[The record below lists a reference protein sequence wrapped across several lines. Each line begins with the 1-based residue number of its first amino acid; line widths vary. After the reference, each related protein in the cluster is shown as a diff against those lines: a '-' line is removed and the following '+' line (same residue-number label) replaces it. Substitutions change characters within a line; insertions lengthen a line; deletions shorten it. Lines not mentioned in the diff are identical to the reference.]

1 MRLLT
6 PQDIQSARLDTTRLR
21 EGYDI
26 DQVDDLLDQC
36 ALTVQLLS
44 QTLKDTTRQLRSMG
58 EQLNNARTETTK
70 EEK

>member
-6 PQDIQSARLDTTRLR
+6 PQDIRSAPLDTTRLR

-26 DQVDDLLDQC
+26 DEVDDLLDQC
-36 ALTVQLLS
+36 AFTVQVLT
-44 QTLKDTTRQLRSMG
+44 QTLKDTTRRLRPLG
-58 EQLNNARTETTK
+58 EQLNNARTEPTK